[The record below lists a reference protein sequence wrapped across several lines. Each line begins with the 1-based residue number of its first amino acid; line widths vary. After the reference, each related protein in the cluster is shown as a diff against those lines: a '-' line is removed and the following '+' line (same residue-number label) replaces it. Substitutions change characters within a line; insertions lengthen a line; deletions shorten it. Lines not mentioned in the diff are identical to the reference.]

1 MKKIIL
7 TIIII
12 ILYSQVNG
20 QLKIETGANLVV
32 AGNPT
37 IVLQDMNFVNN
48 GHWGPDV
55 GTVKFV
61 GFQNSSISSSNQ
73 LGFYMMDIA
82 KTNSAK
88 VSLNNNLGINVS
100 INFIS
105 GQLDLNGN
113 NISLSASGYLT
124 GENRTQSY
132 NQHQRRIYSNLP
144 KYWHTQYD

>member
-7 TIIII
+7 STIIIF
-12 ILYSQVNG
+12 LCSQVNG
-20 QLKIETGANLVV
+20 QLKIETGANWIA

-37 IVLQDMNFVNN
+37 IVLQDMNFINN
-48 GHWGPDV
+48 GLFSSGT
-55 GTVKFV
+55 GTVKFA
-61 GFQNSSISSSNQ
+61 GFQNSSISGSSTI
-73 LGFYMMDIA
+73 GFYMLDIA

-88 VSLNNNLGINVS
+88 VLLNNNLGINVA

-124 GENRTQSY
+124 GETELNR
-132 NQHQRRIYSNLP
+132 I
-144 KYWHTQYD
+144 